1 MKNKKLAI
9 IIGIVVI
16 VLVGVAAIYKF
27 AFKPKPLVSTKDFS
41 NYIAAHTSGT
51 ISTRD
56 AILVTFASNNA
67 DAKLIGKDADSKIF
81 RIRPS
86 VKGSLIWIDERTIEF
101 IPNSPLSSD
110 TEYRVSIALDRV
122 IENIPSDYKE
132 YVFNVRTI
140 KQAMEVKIAGI
151 EFYTEAVREDRRIS
165 GTIQTADFADSEKIK
180 ETLKANQKGKSLS
193 ITWSTSSDNRTHQF
207 WIEGVTQTDIT
218 ENVSISL
225 IGKPIGVDLTQY
237 IESEV
242 PPKGVFRVLSHNA
255 IQTPEQYLEIRF
267 SEPIDPSQNLR
278 GLVRI
283 SGDADLRIVVDG
295 NIVRVYPTTRL
306 SGSFNFEVSEGIRNT
321 NRQRLEQNTQITVT
335 FEVIKPQVRLVGQG
349 VILPSSGGLLFP
361 FQAVSLKAVDVT
373 VTKIY
378 ESNIAQFL
386 QVNNLAGQA
395 ELRRVGRLLLRKTVM
410 LDQTGQTDFARWNT
424 FNIDLAELI
433 KTEPGAIYEV
443 SISFRKEYSTYNCNG
458 DEKNQT
464 IELIDVRYDSNDD
477 SPRTYYYYDDYEYDY
492 EYYEWRER
500 ENPCHVSYYRNRSVR
515 RNVLASDLGMIAK
528 SNADGTLLIAITD
541 INSAQPLSGISIDL
555 LNYQQQIIASA
566 TTDNNGLANIKLTEQ
581 QKPFLAVAKSGKQR
595 GYLKLDQGS
604 ALSLS
609 SFDISGVAVQK
620 GLKGFIYGERG
631 VWRPGDT
638 LFVSFIIEDKGKT
651 LPPNHP
657 VTFELND
664 SRGQQIYRTV
674 ANRSVSGMFAF
685 PVATDKDAPTG
696 NYTARVRVGGVTF
709 SEVFKVETIMPN
721 RLKINLS
728 ISGEALYY
736 GKVSPVNFSSKWLHG
751 APARNLKVK
760 VDAIITKATTSFE
773 GYKDFSFDDP
783 ARTFTAEEQT
793 IFEGRLDEKGEVS
806 FSPNISVRASAPGK
820 LNVNFTT
827 RVFEEGGAFSIDRF
841 TMPYFPYR
849 NFVGI
854 KMPESKNRRNTYLTD
869 TLHKVEVVLLSAE
882 GKPVPRQTLK
892 VEVYKIDWRWW
903 WERSGED
910 LSNYISSSY
919 RRPINRETV
928 TTDANG
934 KAIYNLRI
942 NNPEW
947 GRFLIRAVDSD
958 GNHAAGTIAYFDWP
972 GWVSRDKKTNAE
984 AATMLVFASDKEKY
998 NVGETVNLTIP
1009 SPAGGKIFLTVEN
1022 GVKVLQSHW
1031 IDAKAGETRFSIIAS
1046 GEMAP
1051 NVFINAMLIQPHSQ
1065 TTNDLPI
1072 RMYGIVPINVEDP
1085 KTHVT
1090 PIISMADVIEPEQ
1103 KVSITISEKD
1113 GKPMAFT
1120 LAVVDDGLLDLTR
1133 FRTPNPWQS
1142 FYAKEALGVRTWDL
1156 YDLVLGASTARMQRI
1171 ISIGGDDEATSGG
1184 DKTANRFKPV
1194 VRYFGPFELDRGK
1207 KERIDF
1213 VMPNYIGSVR
1223 VMAIAAKDGA
1233 YGTAE
1238 KTVPVRKPL
1247 MVLATLPRVLGPE
1260 EEVVLPISLF
1270 AMEPSIKQ
1278 VKVKLET
1285 NEYLT
1290 IQGSK
1295 EQTVRFDEIG
1305 DKVIRFNLKV
1315 ASRLGVA
1322 KVKVI
1327 AESGKERASHEIEL
1341 NVRNP
1346 NPPMTLVQD
1355 TILKAKESWT
1365 ATHKAFGLQGTNT
1378 AVVELSTLPPINL
1391 GDRLKYLLNY
1401 PHGCLEQT
1409 VSTAFPQLYIS
1420 KIADV
1425 GDNVKR
1431 NSEENVRFA
1440 LDKMRNFRTADGGLS
1455 LWPGSAYADEWA
1467 STYAGHFMLEAQ
1479 RLGYT
1484 VPLGVLDSWRRSTQK
1499 VAQNWSPTRQGGYYN
1514 SDLMQAY
1521 RLYALALAKSPEM
1534 GAMNRLRESATLSVA
1549 AKWRLAAAFVLAGNP
1564 EAAHSLINGIPLV
1577 VNNYREQSYTY
1588 GSDIRDKAMIIET
1601 LILLNDFEKAMPLL
1615 RDLSKVL
1622 SSSGWMS
1629 TQETSFSLLA
1639 FSKFAEVSKSTEGV
1653 DAQIAIHGKSSNR
1666 YTSKQSILQ
1675 HSFDPVQTGN
1685 NKVEIKNI
1693 GQGILY
1699 ARLIT
1704 HGIPVGGMEVAQ
1716 SNNLQLEINYYLMN
1730 GNKLSPEQIMQG
1742 TDFYADVKVYNPGT
1756 RGNLEQLIL
1765 SFIVPSGWEIRTSRL
1780 DEGQQATIRSSAF
1793 DYQDIR
1799 DDRVYTYFNLNQGQA
1814 KSFRVRFNAA
1824 YEGKFY
1830 MPGISCEAMYD
1841 NSINARR
1848 AGNWVEVT
1856 VP

>member
-1 MKNKKLAI
+1 MKKKWLVLLIGAI
-9 IIGIVVI
+9 IIT
-16 VLVGVAAIYKF
+16 LVSVAAIYKF

-56 AILVTFASNNA
+56 AILITFASNIS
-67 DAKLIGKDADSKIF
+67 DASTIGKDADSRLV

-86 VKGSLIWIDERTIEF
+86 VKGTLTWIDERTIEF
-101 IPNSPLSSD
+101 IPVGPLNND
-110 TEYRVSIALDRV
+110 TEYRISVALDRV
-122 IENIPSDYKE
+122 IENIPADYKE
-132 YVFNVRTI
+132 YHFAVRTI

-151 EFYTEAVREDRRIS
+151 EFYTEVVREDRRIS
-165 GTIQTADFADSEKIK
+165 GTIHTADFADSEKIK

-193 ITWSTSSDNRTHQF
+193 VSWSTSSDNRTHQF
-207 WIEGVTQTDIT
+207 WIEGVNQTDNT
-218 ENVSISL
+218 EIVSIAVY
-225 IGKPIGVDLTQY
+225 GKPLGVVFTQF

-255 IQTPEQYLEIRF
+255 FQAPEQYLEIRF

-295 NIVRVYPTTRL
+295 NIVKAYPTTRL
-306 SGSFNFEVSEGIRNT
+306 AGSFNFEVSEGIRNT
-321 NRQRLEQNTQITVT
+321 NRQRLEQSSTISVT
-335 FEVIKPQVRLVGQG
+335 FEVIKPQVRLIGQG

-361 FQAVSLKAVDVT
+361 FQAVSLRAVDVS
-373 VTKIY
+373 VTRVF

-386 QVNNLAGQA
+386 QVNNLAGQS

-410 LDQTGQTDFARWNT
+410 LDQTSQTEFARWNT

-433 KTEPGAIYEV
+433 KTEPGAIYQV
-443 SISFRKEYSTYNCNG
+443 NISFRKEHSTYSCNG
-458 DEKNQT
+458 NENTQA
-464 IELIDVRYDSNDD
+464 IELIDIRYDSGDD
-477 SPRTYYYYDDYEYDY
+477 VPRTYYYDDYENDY
-492 EYYEWRER
+492 EYYDWRER
-500 ENPCHVSYYRNRSVR
+500 ENPCHVSYYSNKSVR

-541 INSAQPLSGISIDL
+541 LNTAQPLSGINIDL
-555 LNYQQQIIASA
+555 VNYQQQVFATA

-674 ANRSVSGMFAF
+674 STRSVSGMYAF

-709 SEVFKVETIMPN
+709 TQLFKVETIMPN
-721 RLKINLS
+721 RLKINLN
-728 ISGEALYY
+728 IDGEALYY

-751 APARNLKVK
+751 APARSLKVK
-760 VDAIITKATTSFE
+760 VDAILTQASTTFE
-773 GYKDFSFDDP
+773 GYKGYSFDDP
-783 ARTFTAEEQT
+783 ARSFAAEEQT

-806 FSPNISVRASAPGK
+806 FSPNITVRASAPGK

-841 TMPYFPYR
+841 TMPYYPYR
-849 NFVGI
+849 NFVGV
-854 KMPESKNRRNTYLTD
+854 KMPDSKNKRNTYLTD
-869 TLHKVEVVLLSAE
+869 TLHKVEVVLISAE
-882 GKPVPRQTLK
+882 GKPIPRQSLR

-903 WERSGED
+903 WERSNED

-919 RRPINRETV
+919 RRPIHRESI

-947 GRFLIRAVDSD
+947 GRFLIRAVDID

-972 GWVSRDKKTNAE
+972 GWVSRDKRSSAE

-998 NVGETVNLTIP
+998 NVGESVNLTIP

-1031 IDAKAGETRFSIIAS
+1031 IDAKAGETQFSLIAS

-1051 NVFINAMLIQPHSQ
+1051 NVFINAMLIQQHSQ

-1072 RMYGIVPINVEDP
+1072 RMYGIVPISVEDP

-1133 FRTPNPWQS
+1133 FRTPSPWQS

-1171 ISIGGDDEATSGG
+1171 ISIGGDDEASSGG

-1194 VRYFGPFELDRGK
+1194 VRYFGPFELERGK

-1278 VKVKLET
+1278 VKVKIET
-1285 NEYLT
+1285 NSLLN

-1295 EQTVRFDEIG
+1295 EQTIRFDEVG
-1305 DKVIRFNLKV
+1305 DKVVRFNLKV
-1315 ASRLGVA
+1315 ASSLGVA
-1322 KVKVI
+1322 RVKVI

-1355 TILKAKESWT
+1355 TVLRAGESWA
-1365 ATHKAFGLQGTNT
+1365 ATYKAFGIQGTNT
-1378 AVVELSTLPPINL
+1378 AVVELSTLPPVNL

-1420 KIADV
+1420 KLADI
-1425 GDNVKR
+1425 GDVAKR
-1431 NSEENVRFA
+1431 NSEDNVRFA

-1455 LWPGSAYADEWA
+1455 LWPGSAYADDWA

-1484 VPLGVLDSWRRSTQK
+1484 VPSGVLDSWRRSTQK

-1521 RLYALALAKSPEM
+1521 RLYVLALAKSPEM
-1534 GAMNRLRESATLSVA
+1534 GAMNRLRESANLSVA

-1564 EAAHSLINGIPLV
+1564 EAARTLINGVPPA
-1577 VNNYREQSYTY
+1577 VNNYREQGYTY

-1601 LILLNDFEKAMPLL
+1601 LLLLNDLEKAMPLL
-1615 RDLSKVL
+1615 RELSKVL

-1639 FSKFAEVSKSTEGV
+1639 FSKYAELSKSTDGV
-1653 DAQIAIHGKSSNR
+1653 DAQIAIHGKSSKR

-1675 HSFDPVQTGN
+1675 HTFDPVQTGN
-1685 NKVEIKNI
+1685 DKVEVKNV
-1693 GQGILY
+1693 GQGTLY
-1699 ARLIT
+1699 TRLIT

-1716 SNNLQLEINYYLMN
+1716 SNNLQIEINYHQMN
-1730 GNKLSPEQIMQG
+1730 GSRISPEKITQG
-1742 TDFYADVKVYNPGT
+1742 TDFYADVRVYNPGT

-1780 DEGQQATIRSSAF
+1780 DEGQQAALRSSAF

-1814 KSFRVRFNAA
+1814 KSFRVRFNAT

-1830 MPGISCEAMYD
+1830 MPGITCEAMYD

-1848 AGNWVEVT
+1848 AGGWVEVI